1 VLGRF
6 LEFSLATPDIQAS
19 LDFYT
24 KLGFSQAEVGD
35 AWPHPYAVVTDGRI
49 SLGLHQEAIPAP
61 AMTFIKP
68 DLLKHLNSLEALGLE
83 FEYRRLGNDVF
94 NEVGWFDPSGQLI
107 RLIEARTFSP
117 SKRIGTDTSRCGY
130 FMEIALPT
138 SNLEASKSYWEQFGF
153 VGMDET
159 DDRLPHVT
167 CTSDYV
173 DLGLYD
179 PSHLRR
185 STLRFEVDDVG
196 GALAGLAEVNLSPSG
211 AVPSP
216 LRLVPA
222 AVFVAPEGTPI
233 LLTEPPDS

>member
-24 KLGFSQAEVGD
+24 RLGFSQAEVGE

-49 SLGLHQEAIPAP
+49 CLGLHQAAIPAP
-61 AMTFIKP
+61 SMTFVKP
-68 DLLKHLNSLEALGLE
+68 GLLKHLESLEGLGLE
-83 FEYRRLGNDVF
+83 FEFLHLGNDVF
-94 NEVGWFDPSGQLI
+94 NEVGWFDPAGQLV
-107 RLIEARTFSP
+107 RLVEARTFSP
-117 SKRIGTDTSRCGY
+117 SKRVGTDTSRCGY
-130 FMEIALPT
+130 FLEIALPAPD
-138 SNLEASKSYWEQFGF
+138 LEASKAYWEQCGF
-153 VGMDET
+153 VGMEES

-167 CTSDYV
+167 CTSDFI

-196 GALAGLAEVNLSPSG
+196 GTLARLAEVGISPTG
-211 AVPSP
+211 EIPHP
-216 LRLVPA
+216 LRQSPA
-222 AVFVAPEGTPI
+222 AVLIAPEGTPI
-233 LLTEPPDS
+233 LLS

>member
-24 KLGFSQAEVGD
+24 RLGFSPAEVGE

-49 SLGLHQEAIPAP
+49 CLGLHQAAIPAP
-61 AMTFIKP
+61 SMTFVKP
-68 DLLKHLNSLEALGLE
+68 GLLKHLQCLEELRLE
-83 FEYRRLGNDVF
+83 FEFLHLGNDVF
-94 NEVGWFDPSGQLI
+94 NEVGWFDPTGQLV

-130 FMEIALPT
+130 FVEIALPAPD
-138 SNLEASKSYWEQFGF
+138 LEASKAYWEQFGF
-153 VGMDET
+153 VGMEES

-167 CTSDYV
+167 CTSDFI

-196 GALAGLAEVNLSPSG
+196 GTLARLAEVGISPTG
-211 AVPSP
+211 EIPHP
-216 LRLVPA
+216 LRQSPA
-222 AVFVAPEGTPI
+222 AVLIAPEGTPI
-233 LLTEPPDS
+233 LLC